1 MKGYKT
7 LIVNG
12 AVAALPLVDFAL
24 NHGALIGSVLG
35 SNGAV
40 ALSLLGLVNV
50 VLRWVTTT
58 PVMKNE

>member
-12 AVAALPLVDFAL
+12 AVAVLPMIDMAVNNGEILSV
-24 NHGALIGSVLG
+24 VLG
-35 SNGAV
+35 GHAAA
-40 ALSLLGLVNV
+40 ALSVLGLVNV

-58 PVMKNE
+58 PVMKGE